1 MTEFRLVPLDDLTE
15 LRNFIRAMVP
25 HDPAGPVL
33 DQLTVLIDGPNVHP
47 SPGVVRQIRPV
58 DREMMDRY
66 RSVQMRTGGDV
77 IGEIHVGGET
87 PLRTTDMSITP
98 LRTSV
103 SAEGGSSIRSG
114 AAQVNSITSIAAE
127 LSDGAV
133 VAAFPP
139 HLLRDPNAPPI
150 TEDDYEWPM
159 TETVTLN
166 GVPQFSRPIGE
177 PWKIEPISDT
187 QLEGDD
193 RPAFLGYED
202 YEEGIIGEPY
212 RPRITWRRALE
223 TLAVL
228 LVLAALAGVVYQAGA
243 GWWAGR

>member
-1 MTEFRLVPLDDLTE
+1 MTEFRLVPLDDLIE
-15 LRNFIRAMVP
+15 LRAHVQGIVGNVEAL
-25 HDPAGPVL
+25 DLLAGM
-33 DQLTVLIDGPNVHP
+33 IEGANVHP

-58 DREMMDRY
+58 DREALDRA
-66 RSVQMRTGGDV
+66 RSVNLGGV
-77 IGEIHVGGET
+77 V
-87 PLRTTDMSITP
+87 TTDKVVPFAGVRPTP